1 MKKILLII
9 LSVYLS
15 ANLSAQITAKEMG
28 VLAIPTYFDTYMT
41 ESSIKKVYNE
51 DVSLNELI
59 KDNSSP
65 LPWIVY
71 SDRSKNAF
79 LTDFGSN
86 GINDAFRAEFSDL
99 SLVKS
104 YNLRIYNRWGV
115 LIWETTDPEEY
126 WLGEVGANGEYYSQ
140 NDVYVWQIEV
150 RSDLW
155 GDIAKKLL
163 GHVTIIR

>member
-1 MKKILLII
+1 M
-9 LSVYLS
+9 
-15 ANLSAQITAKEMG
+15 ITADLEIY
-28 VLAIPTYFDTYMT
+28 VP
-41 ESSIKKVYNE
+41 
-51 DVSLNELI
+51 
-59 KDNSSP
+59 
-65 LPWIVY
+65 
-71 SDRSKNAF
+71 NAF
-79 LTDFGSN
+79 TPPYKDFGSN